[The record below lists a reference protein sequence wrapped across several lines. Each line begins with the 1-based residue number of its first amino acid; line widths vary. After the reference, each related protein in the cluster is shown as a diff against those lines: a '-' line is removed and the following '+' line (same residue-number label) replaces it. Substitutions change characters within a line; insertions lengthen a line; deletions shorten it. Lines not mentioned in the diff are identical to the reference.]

1 MSYDNNE
8 PFVQFMKNKNIKIT
22 VTNQS
27 GLERIIVT
35 EYSDLNH
42 LLNLKLKELMFLKYI
57 LRLGTCTQC

>member
-42 LLNLKLKELMFLKYI
+42 LLNLKLKELMFLRYF
-57 LRLGTCTQC
+57 LSLGTCTQC

>member
-42 LLNLKLKELMFLKYI
+42 LLNLKLKELMFLRYL

>member
-1 MSYDNNE
+1 MSYDSNE

-42 LLNLKLKELMFLKYI
+42 LLNLKLKELMFLRYF

>member
-8 PFVQFMKNKNIKIT
+8 PFVQFMKNKNIKIS

-42 LLNLKLKELMFLKYI
+42 LLNLKLKELMFLRYF

>member
-42 LLNLKLKELMFLKYI
+42 LLNLKLKELMFLRY
-57 LRLGTCTQC
+57 

>member
-42 LLNLKLKELMFLKYI
+42 LLNLKLKELMFLRYI

>member
-42 LLNLKLKELMFLKYI
+42 LLNLKLKELMFLRYF
-57 LRLGTCTQC
+57 LRLGTCSQC

>member
-8 PFVQFMKNKNIKIT
+8 PFVQFMKHKNIKIT

-42 LLNLKLKELMFLKYI
+42 LLNLKLKELMFLRYF

>member
-1 MSYDNNE
+1 MSYDSNE

-42 LLNLKLKELMFLKYI
+42 LLNLKLKELMFLRYF
-57 LRLGTCTQC
+57 LRLGTCPQC

>member
-42 LLNLKLKELMFLKYI
+42 LLNLKLKELIFLKYFP
-57 LRLGTCTQC
+57 RLGTCTQC

>member
-42 LLNLKLKELMFLKYI
+42 LLNLKLKELMFLRYF
-57 LRLGTCTQC
+57 LRLVTCTQC

>member
-42 LLNLKLKELMFLKYI
+42 LLNLKLKELIFLKYF

>member
-42 LLNLKLKELMFLKYI
+42 LLNLKLKELMFLKI
-57 LRLGTCTQC
+57 FS

>member
-42 LLNLKLKELMFLKYI
+42 LLNLKLKELMFLRYF